1 MANSCTNEGIC
12 HRCGI
17 AGHQAKVCTAR
28 QLPHGDLR
36 LATTVISKAT
46 LQLKYIVRL
55 NIFIREDRK

>member
-36 LATTVISKAT
+36 LCNNCYKQSHFAAEVHCTSQYFYT
-46 LQLKYIVRL
+46 R
-55 NIFIREDRK
+55 R